1 MRISERSVPSLV
13 PSLPNLCFEAGK
25 REALQIGR
33 VPNLPNLP
41 NVVPCMRTRVRV
53 RAYVCAQESSNTG
66 WEGWEGWEE
75 GAGER
80 VSGSQPVFVGWEGWE
95 EGWEIL
101 GERAWN

>member
-1 MRISERSVPSLV
+1 
-13 PSLPNLCFEAGK
+13 
-25 REALQIGR
+25 
-33 VPNLPNLP
+33 
-41 NVVPCMRTRVRV
+41 
-53 RAYVCAQESSNTG
+53 VCAQESSNTG

-75 GAGER
+75 GAVEL